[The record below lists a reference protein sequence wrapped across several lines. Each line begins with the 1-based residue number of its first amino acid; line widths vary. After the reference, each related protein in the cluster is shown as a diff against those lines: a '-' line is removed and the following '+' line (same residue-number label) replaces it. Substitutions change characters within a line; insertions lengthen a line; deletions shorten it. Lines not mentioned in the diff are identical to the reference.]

1 MISSRSSPGTLVR
14 LPIGVWV
21 DGVRHCEAALRPLSG
36 VEEEAVGDASLWPTL
51 ASRVSAL
58 LALVVTRIGSVA
70 PIDLD
75 RIRALAVLDR
85 DVLMLALR
93 QQLFGDR
100 VQTTISCPQ
109 CGDKIDLDFHLSDLP
124 IPDRSHD
131 TPRYE
136 FAIDRQTIA
145 YRLPNGGD
153 QEAAAVWI
161 GSDPDRAERTIL
173 QRCVDQLD
181 RLSPDQIAALRD
193 EMARRDPQLID
204 EFDAH
209 CPECGGDF
217 TVHFDIQD
225 FVLREIA
232 GASAQLYRQVH
243 TLAWYYHWSET
254 EILAMPL
261 RKRRIYLD
269 LLTDTID
276 ELTEAHA

>member
-1 MISSRSSPGTLVR
+1 MMSAPSLPGTTVR
-14 LPIGVWV
+14 LPIGVWI
-21 DGVRHCEAALRPLSG
+21 DSVRYCEAALRPLSG
-36 VEEEAVGDASLWPTL
+36 AEEEAIGNPSGWPTL
-51 ASRVSAL
+51 ANRVSAL
-58 LALVVTRIGSVA
+58 LSLVVTRIGSVS
-70 PIDLD
+70 PINLD
-75 RIRALAVLDR
+75 HIRALAVLDR

-109 CGDKIDLDFHLSDLP
+109 CGEKFDLDFRLSDLP
-124 IPDRSHD
+124 IPDRSND
-131 TPRYE
+131 APRYE
-136 FAIDRQTIA
+136 LAIDGQTIA

-161 GSDPDRAERTIL
+161 GSDPERAERMIL

-181 RLSPDQIAALRD
+181 RLSPDQVAVLRD

-204 EFDAH
+204 EFDAD
-209 CPECGGDF
+209 CPECGADF

-232 GASAQLYRQVH
+232 DASAQLYRQVH
-243 TLAWYYHWSET
+243 TLAWYYHWSEA

-261 RKRRIYLD
+261 RKRRTYLD

-276 ELTEAHA
+276 ELTEARA